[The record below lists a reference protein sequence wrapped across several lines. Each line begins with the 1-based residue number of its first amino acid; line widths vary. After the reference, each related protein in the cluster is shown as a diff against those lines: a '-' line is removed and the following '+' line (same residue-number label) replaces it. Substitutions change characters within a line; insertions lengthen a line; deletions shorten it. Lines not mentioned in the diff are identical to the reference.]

1 MHLDEKVSNHKIC
14 VMHQEILELTVE
26 SLWSDS
32 MPYPVFLSF
41 IGGSLVVLSIL
52 DTNDVVSC

>member
-1 MHLDEKVSNHKIC
+1 
-14 VMHQEILELTVE
+14 MHQEILELTVE

-32 MPYPVFLSF
+32 MPYPVFLSV